1 MSTTKLNTQVM
12 TTDPVTLVLPA
23 GQTEAG
29 LTITDAR
36 WTVGN
41 PYKIDL
47 CASNGQ
53 VVASYVATAPS

>member
-1 MSTTKLNTQVM
+1 MSTTKLNSQIM

-29 LTITDAR
+29 LTIIGAM

-41 PYKIDL
+41 PHKIDL
-47 CASNGQ
+47 CVSNGQ
-53 VVASYVATAPS
+53 VVSSYVATTPS